1 MKGDTL
7 DATTLPPDGIDLRA
21 ELVAL
26 QRTRVRQALE
36 QSRGDLAGAARL
48 LGMSPLDLAR
58 LAARLDGDAPRS
70 PPPVDEPPVPRIAG
84 GVEFV
89 SAAAIR
95 RYAADGYSEREIYKR
110 LGCNPYLV
118 EKVLREQTERKIW
131 SLDRDKGLS
140 PHSIAARLRLPI
152 SRVRRVL
159 ERADRQAERDALAHR
174 ASNGHNDAQG

>member
-48 LGMSPLDLAR
+48 LGMS
-58 LAARLDGDAPRS
+58 
-70 PPPVDEPPVPRIAG
+70 PRIAG

>member
-7 DATTLPPDGIDLRA
+7 DATTLPPDGIDLSA

-36 QSRGDLAGAARL
+36 QSRGDLTGAARL

-58 LAARLDGDAPRS
+58 LAARLAEPGDS

-95 RYAADGYSEREIYKR
+95 RYAADGYSEREIRKR

-118 EKVLREQTERKIW
+118 EKVLREQTERQIW

-140 PHSIAARLRLPI
+140 PQSIALRLRLPI

-159 ERADRQAERDALAHR
+159 ERADRQAEHDALAHR
-174 ASNGHNDAQG
+174 ASCGHNDAQG